1 MVEERNQAGD
11 GQGGPPPP
19 EDLPPLDTN
28 QSANINAGV
37 PAVAAGRTKSV
48 VALVAVVAV
57 VLVVLFNMVAG
68 SRTPE
73 KKPEVQITPAPPRAA
88 NLPTLAPEP
97 PKAPPVAP
105 PLPPVPTAPKGPA
118 LPSAPDK
125 SKQVGGSTPQRVKAP
140 MVAGGGGGSA
150 LTKGLELEGGAAAS
164 SKASSYPKTTAQQV
178 DASKAGDTD
187 RMIAQGKIIDA
198 VLETAINTDLSGILR
213 AVVSRDVYAESGK
226 VILVPKGSRLVGSYD
241 TAVKRGQKRVY
252 VIWNR
257 VIRPDGID
265 MMITSPGSD
274 LLGRAGVEGKV
285 DNKYLEIF
293 SNSIL
298 LSTLQVAFA
307 YGAEQITG
315 ANGVSEKENTTG
327 SVTTSG
333 SPTDLAVAD
342 AVNQFGSTVK
352 SITSDL
358 VNVKPTITV
367 DQGTRLKVFVNK
379 DVIFPAEVTGNN
391 VLVIR

>member
-1 MVEERNQAGD
+1 MVDDKNQAGD

-19 EDLPPLDTN
+19 EDFPPLDTN
-28 QSANINAGV
+28 QNTNINAGV
-37 PAVAAGRTKSV
+37 PAVAAGRTKSIF
-48 VALVAVVAV
+48 ALVVVVGVAV
-57 VLVVLFNMVAG
+57 VVLFNMLAG
-68 SRTPE
+68 QRYEE
-73 KKPEVQITPAPPRAA
+73 KKQEVQITPAPARAE
-88 NLPTLAPEP
+88 NLPALALEP

-105 PLPPVPTAPKGPA
+105 PLPPVPTPPKPAA
-118 LPSAPDK
+118 LPTAVDK
-125 SKQVGGSTPQRVKAP
+125 NKQAGTTPQRVKAP
-140 MVAGGGGGSA
+140 MIAGSGGGGGG
-150 LTKGLELEGGAAAS
+150 TGVELEGGAAAAT
-164 SKASSYPKTTAQQV
+164 KKSSYPKTQAQQV
-178 DASKAGDTD
+178 EASRAGDTD
-187 RMIAQGKIIDA
+187 RMVAQGKIIDA

-226 VILVPKGSRLVGSYD
+226 IILIPKGSRLIGSYD
-241 TAVKRGQKRVY
+241 TAVKRGQSRVY

-265 MMITSPGSD
+265 MIITSPGSD

-307 YGAEQITG
+307 YAAEEVTG
-315 ANGVSEKENTTG
+315 ADGVSEKENATG

-352 SITSDL
+352 TITGDL

-379 DVIFPAEVTGNN
+379 DVIFPPEVTGGNT
-391 VLVIR
+391 LVIR

>member
-1 MVEERNQAGD
+1 MVDEKNQVTGGQSD
-11 GQGGPPPP
+11 EQGGPPPP
-19 EDLPPLDTN
+19 ENFPPLGGN
-28 QSANINAGV
+28 QNENINAGV
-37 PAVAAGRTKSV
+37 PAVAAGRTKSIF
-48 VALVAVVAV
+48 ALVAVVGVAV
-57 VLVVLFNMVAG
+57 VVLFNMLAAP
-68 SRTPE
+68 REAE
-73 KKPEVQITPAPPRAA
+73 KQEVQIQPAPARPE
-88 NLPTLAPEP
+88 NLPALAPEP

-105 PLPPVPTAPKGPA
+105 PLPPVPAPPKPGLPTVSADKPKPA
-118 LPSAPDK
+118 S
-125 SKQVGGSTPQRVKAP
+125 SSPQRVKAA
-140 MVAGGGGGSA
+140 MIVGGGGGGA
-150 LTKGLELEGGAAAS
+150 TGLELEGGAAS
-164 SKASSYPKTTAQQV
+164 SKKSGSYPKTAAQQV
-178 DASKAGDTD
+178 EATKAGDTD

-226 VILVPKGSRLVGSYD
+226 IILVPKGSRLIGSYD
-241 TAVKRGQKRVY
+241 TAVKRGQTRVY

-265 MMITSPGSD
+265 MIITSPGSD

-307 YGAEQITG
+307 YAAEEVTG
-315 ANGVSEKENTTG
+315 ADGVSEKENTTG

-352 SITSDL
+352 SITGDL
-358 VNVKPTITV
+358 VNIKPTITV

-379 DVIFPAEVTGNN
+379 DVIFPPEVTGNN
-391 VLVIR
+391 TLVIR